1 MTQKNDTETHTNG
14 PFLEVTEHGVHGGN
28 GVKPQTGGAQGGSD
42 GSFLVVTEHGVH
54 GGNGVKPQTGGAQ
67 GGNGVKPNN

>member
-14 PFLEVTEHGVHGGN
+14 PFLEVTEHGVHGVN
-28 GVKPQTGGAQGGSD
+28 PQTGGAQ
-42 GSFLVVTEHGVH
+42 